1 MTVRNIKT
9 AGLVAL
15 AGGAVTL
22 GRALPRIAEVV
33 RAARILD
40 SVDTGSVWTTTS
52 DESDHGQHAVR
63 VGAEDRGPE

>member
-1 MTVRNIKT
+1 MRHIRTV
-9 AGLVAL
+9 GFVAL
-15 AGGAVTL
+15 AGGAITL
-22 GRALPRIAEVV
+22 GRAAPRIAEVV

-52 DESDHGQHAVR
+52 AEADHSQHAVR